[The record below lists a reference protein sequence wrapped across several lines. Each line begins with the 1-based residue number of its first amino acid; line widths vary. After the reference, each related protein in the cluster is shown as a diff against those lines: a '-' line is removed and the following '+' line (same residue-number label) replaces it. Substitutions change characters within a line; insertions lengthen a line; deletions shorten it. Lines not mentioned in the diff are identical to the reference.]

1 MSNKHCLSWQPVPVI
16 PESDHPFYGRSRFHG
31 FHSGS
36 GLCGPNF
43 HRYGTAP
50 EKRVAPSLWL
60 PTVIYYGICGMYHHR
75 KEIPWSLSTQGY
87 INSAAFATGLCPI
100 VGRYGIRAGIAAG
113 FMCASL
119 CTSTSALHGGLI
131 LYNGGFTTGITALIL
146 LPILEHYIP
155 KARTEMKNLTINMR
169 DMLTL
174 IGNNLDI

>member
-16 PESDHPFYGRSRFHG
+16 PESDHPFYGGSRFHG

-36 GLCGPNF
+36 GLCGPNVVCIITG
-43 HRYGTAP
+43 R
-50 EKRVAPSLWL
+50 
-60 PTVIYYGICGMYHHR
+60 
-75 KEIPWSLSTQGY
+75 EIPWSLSTQGY

-155 KARTEMKNLTINMR
+155 KTRTEMKNLTINMR